1 MFGPYSH
8 YYNGMMVGMP
18 HQNPVPPTA
27 HHPNPHQL
35 SGHQPSHSW
44 NQNQGFLNPGKIFLG
59 KSLANVVS
67 FYKDFTN
74 ADITIK
80 RRFNNKL
87 IQISIAGIQ
96 LEQKEFF
103 KYYDA
108 DMRAILAH

>member
-44 NQNQGFLNPGKIFLG
+44 NQNPGFSNSGKIYCVFCVL
-59 KSLANVVS
+59 L
-67 FYKDFTN
+67 TP
-74 ADITIK
+74 IP
-80 RRFNNKL
+80 R
-87 IQISIAGIQ
+87 
-96 LEQKEFF
+96 
-103 KYYDA
+103 
-108 DMRAILAH
+108 

>member
-1 MFGPYSH
+1 MCFLNQKLKLFFIKNIVIFQMFGPYSH

-44 NQNQGFLNPGKIFLG
+44 NQNPGFLNSGKIFLG

-67 FYKDFTN
+67 FYKDLTN
-74 ADITIK
+74 ADSTNADSIK
-80 RRFNNKL
+80 
-87 IQISIAGIQ
+87 
-96 LEQKEFF
+96 
-103 KYYDA
+103 A
-108 DMRAILAH
+108 D

>member
-44 NQNQGFLNPGKIFLG
+44 NQNPGFLNSGKIFLG

-67 FYKDFTN
+67 FYKDFTAADSTN
-74 ADITIK
+74 ADSTK
-80 RRFNNKL
+80 ADSTMSDF
-87 IQISIAGIQ
+87 ISVNSTNFQ
-96 LEQKEFF
+96 SHSFDLP
-103 KYYDA
+103 
-108 DMRAILAH
+108 

>member
-1 MFGPYSH
+1 MLRYLVVSYVIATVKMTVIFQMFGPYSH

-44 NQNQGFLNPGKIFLG
+44 NQNQGFLNSGKIILG

-74 ADITIK
+74 ADSNNADSIK
-80 RRFNNKL
+80 
-87 IQISIAGIQ
+87 A
-96 LEQKEFF
+96 
-103 KYYDA
+103 A
-108 DMRAILAH
+108 